1 MLEKLKAFYALFEQG
16 KAVANP
22 AAWKAHQITATML
35 GGLFIAIVQMLK
47 VFGHE
52 PPIDS
57 DTATSIAGGIIAA
70 VNVVLT
76 VTTSKSVGLLS
87 TDVPEG
93 AVTVPEQVVSSVP
106 EANVAVSAPEVVPV
120 VSLTNMDSDTY
131 ERAMAW
137 IDKHK

>member
-16 KAVANP
+16 KVVANP

-52 PPIDS
+52 LPIDS

-76 VTTSKSVGLLS
+76 VTTSKSVGLPS
-87 TDVPEG
+87 TNLPEG
-93 AVTVPEQVVSSVP
+93 AVTVPEQVVSSVS
-106 EANVAVSAPEVVPV
+106 EAIVAVNPPQALPV
-120 VSLTNMDSDTY
+120 VSFPNMDSDTY
-131 ERAMAW
+131 DRAMAW
-137 IDKHK
+137 IAKHN

>member
-47 VFGHE
+47 AFGHDL
-52 PPIDS
+52 PIDS

-76 VTTSKSVGLLS
+76 VTTSKSVGIASTSNAS
-87 TDVPEG
+87 TDVPAG
-93 AVTVPEQVVSSVP
+93 AVTVPEQVVPSVP
-106 EANVAVSAPEVVPV
+106 APEVVVNPPETLPV
-120 VSLTNMDSDTY
+120 VSFTNMDSDTY
-131 ERAMAW
+131 SRAMA
-137 IDKHK
+137 